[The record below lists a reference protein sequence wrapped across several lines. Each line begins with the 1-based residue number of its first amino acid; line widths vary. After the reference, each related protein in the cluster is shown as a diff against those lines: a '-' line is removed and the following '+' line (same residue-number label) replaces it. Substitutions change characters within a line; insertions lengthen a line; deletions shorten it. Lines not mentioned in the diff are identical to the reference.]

1 MEEQKNDKRVLRVE
15 LDDDV
20 KQVTI
25 TGKNSDEKVVMKQ
38 VLNEEELDQATG
50 GFGPNPYITHDN
62 PLPEKYY
69 AEPCPFAS

>member
-1 MEEQKNDKRVLRVE
+1 MEEQKNNKRLLCVE

-25 TGKNSDEKVVMKQ
+25 TGKNSDEQVVMKQ

-50 GFGPNPYITHDN
+50 GFDFNPYFIPDN
-62 PLPEKYY
+62 IPEEYY
-69 AEPCPFAS
+69 AKPCPFKS